1 MLNRI
6 FGLRCPDCD
15 NRIEEDER
23 YCPHCGADLDVPVEQ
38 TTHNPELQING
49 KNPARTMQYFEE
61 AQKTYDDEANFKD
74 ALLNCDLAIQYDP
87 DLAEAYNLRGLI
99 LDALG
104 RTSEALT
111 AYQEAVRLNPKLDD
125 AIINLRDAE
134 LEQND
139 LQKSINQRHITWLI
153 MFFGV
158 TGLFV
163 ILLSTAC
170 LYFTF
175 MFGSKL
181 FGPKTTL
188 IFEPDYSLV
197 STVDPSDL
205 ETTAQILTER
215 SESLGYTGISFV
227 VSENNQIIGQIP
239 NSIDIQNFTDR
250 IIAIGLLEF
259 VDFGKTS
266 FPDGKFIATDFNY
279 QYLSQPNG
287 TQWHTVMTNNELETI
302 TVDKNQTGSYEINF
316 TLTSKGTKIFL
327 DYTTET

>member
-1 MLNRI
+1 
-6 FGLRCPDCD
+6 
-15 NRIEEDER
+15 
-23 YCPHCGADLDVPVEQ
+23 
-38 TTHNPELQING
+38 
-49 KNPARTMQYFEE
+49 
-61 AQKTYDDEANFKD
+61 
-74 ALLNCDLAIQYDP
+74 
-87 DLAEAYNLRGLI
+87 LRGLI

-104 RTSEALT
+104 RTSEALM

-125 AIINLRDAE
+125 AIVNLRDAE

-139 LQKSINQRHITWLI
+139 LQKSIKKRRDTWLI
-153 MFFGV
+153 IFFGI
-158 TGLFV
+158 TGLFF
-163 ILLSTAC
+163 ILLSTSC

-175 MFGSKL
+175 LYGSKL

-188 IFEPDYSLV
+188 IFEPDYSLI
-197 STVDPSDL
+197 STVSPADL
-205 ETTAQILTER
+205 EATAQILTER

-250 IIAIGLLEF
+250 LIAIGLLEF

-266 FPDGKFIATDFNY
+266 LPDGTFVATDFDY

-287 TQWHTVMTNNELETI
+287 TRWHTLMTNNELEAI
-302 TVDKNQTGSYEINF
+302 NVAKNQIGNYDINF

-327 DYTTET
+327 DYTTENVGSYLGIVMDKHIISAPMVNAPITAGSATITGVFTEETAENLATYLKIRGPLPIPLKVRQPLDNDGGIQ